1 MRGRDVTAPLTAHE
15 DFMGLYEVDSINAS
29 TLVRFLKDSLI
40 RFNVSLSK
48 LRGQCFDGVSNM
60 SGIRQG
66 VATVI
71 QAEQPNVF
79 LLTVMATV

>member
-1 MRGRDVTAPLTAHE
+1 MDSTLTAHE

-29 TLVRFLKDSLI
+29 TLVRILKDSLI

-48 LRGQCFDGVSNM
+48 LRGQCFDGASNM

>member
-1 MRGRDVTAPLTAHE
+1 MAHE
-15 DFMGLYEVDSINAS
+15 DFMGLYEVDSIEAS
-29 TLVRFLKDSLI
+29 TLVRTLKDSLI

-48 LRGQCFDGVSNM
+48 LRGQCCDGASNM

-71 QAEQPNVF
+71 
-79 LLTVMATV
+79 LSSLTVMATV